1 MLGTAVGK
9 GWFYS
14 LVLDVLLFR
23 QALQQHL
30 GVSGD
35 IAAHS
40 GSSGVTL
47 PWLRSGDVVAFD
59 ADILQI

>member
-1 MLGTAVGK
+1 MLGTTVGR

-23 QALQQHL
+23 QALSQHL

-35 IAAHS
+35 IAA
-40 GSSGVTL
+40 GSSSVTL
-47 PWLRSGDVVAFD
+47 SLEPSAGCGQVM
-59 ADILQI
+59 